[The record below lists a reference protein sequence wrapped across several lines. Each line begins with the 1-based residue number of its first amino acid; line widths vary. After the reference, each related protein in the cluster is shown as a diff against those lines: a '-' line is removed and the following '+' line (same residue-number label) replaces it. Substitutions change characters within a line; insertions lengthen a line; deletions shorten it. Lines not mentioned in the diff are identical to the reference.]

1 MLLTSLSCRLISGVV
16 HISDQVDVETPM
28 SKDQWNKAT
37 LLRNFC
43 IVRKLEGQSWPPGF
57 EQVESSLLATPL
69 SSSPS

>member
-1 MLLTSLSCRLISGVV
+1 MSLAPSGVV

-28 SKDQWNKAT
+28 SKEQWNKAT

-57 EQVESSLLATPL
+57 EQVT
-69 SSSPS
+69 